1 MTIQSS
7 ITELGLFDLF
17 QILHLHKKT
26 GRLMISDGPNGKE
39 TQVVFENGHVGF
51 AFVHDRASESIKS
64 LLIKWGVV
72 NESSYD
78 DLEQKMPQYDS
89 FMDCLCGEGIMPKAY
104 LEKYISSR
112 IQESVYEIFKWD
124 TGVCRFIE
132 GELDR
137 KKELIIPLNTE
148 NLILEGARR
157 IDEWSNIEAR
167 VPSPH
172 SIFRFCSEDHENQG
186 LNLKPKEWELLSLI
200 DGNRS
205 VNEAN
210 ELVGG
215 DLFTTSKLIYGL
227 VVMKVIQLVE
237 DDVEPHADL
246 DMEDRRIQELM
257 RKGKYF
263 FTRLDYRKAS
273 AEFEKIVQI
282 DPDCFDAVRM
292 LGEIYYKAGML
303 SEALIYLRKA
313 RASRPNNQKAIFIKG
328 HLHARMGDVGRAI
341 AEWEELLEKS
351 SSPKVKKLVE
361 DRLTVAKEWE
371 KVLQEY

>member
-26 GRLMISDGPNGKE
+26 GRLIISDGPRGKE
-39 TQVVFENGHVGF
+39 AQVLFEEGQVAF
-51 AFVHDRASESIKS
+51 ALIQERASETIKS
-64 LLIKWGVV
+64 LLIRWGIV
-72 NESSYD
+72 NEESYD
-78 DLEQKMPQYDS
+78 NLERKLPRYDT
-89 FMDCLCGEGIMPKAY
+89 FVDCLDGEGIVPRAY
-104 LEKYISSR
+104 LEKYISFR
-112 IQESVYEIFKWD
+112 IQENVYEIFKWD

-132 GELDR
+132 GELDH

-172 SIFRFCSEDHENQG
+172 SIFRFCSGDHENQG

-205 VNEAN
+205 VHEAN
-210 ELVGG
+210 EIVGG
-215 DLFTTSKLIYGL
+215 DLFSTSKLIYGL
-227 VVMKVIQLVE
+227 VVMKVIELVE
-237 DDVEPHADL
+237 EDIEPQADL

-263 FTRLDYRKAS
+263 FSRLDFQKAS

-282 DPDCFDAVRM
+282 DPDCFEAVRM
-292 LGEIYYKAGML
+292 LGEIYYKAGMF
-303 SEALIYLRKA
+303 SEALFYLKKA
-313 RASRPNNQKAIFIKG
+313 RSSKPNNQKAIFIKG
-328 HLHARMGDVGRAI
+328 HLHARMGDVCQAI

-351 SSPKVKKLVE
+351 SSTKVKKLVE
-361 DRLTVAKEWE
+361 KRLDIAKEWE